1 MAHEIESMAFAAHQ
15 APWHGLG
22 VPLADAEGYDWP
34 LVAKKAGLDWQ
45 VELVPLQTAD
55 TQVAVEHRGVR
66 RSSDNKL
73 LGVVGPR
80 FCPLQNTDAFA
91 WFQPFLDAREAR
103 LETAGALRGGSRVWV
118 LAKIARDPIEVA
130 KDDTVDKFLLLSH
143 GHDGS
148 LAVRVGFTPVRVV
161 CQNTLTLAHTA
172 DASKLIRLRHSK
184 SLRSNLLNVREVV
197 DAANA
202 EFAATAEQYRWLARR
217 DINQADLRRYVRRVL
232 KVGEDEVPSARTA
245 NVIEQIIELAETG
258 TGNDLPSVAGTWWAA
273 VQGFTHF
280 LSHTRGRSPATR
292 LDSLWFGD
300 GAAMNKLALET
311 AIHMAA

>member
-1 MAHEIESMAFAAHQ
+1 MAHEVEAMAFAANQ

-22 VPLADAEGYDWP
+22 VPLTDADGYDWP
-34 LVAKKAGLDWQ
+34 LVAKKAGLDWT
-45 VELVPLQTAD
+45 VELVPLQTTD
-55 TQVAVEHRGVR
+55 TQAAVAHKGVR
-66 RSSDNKL
+66 RSTDNKL
-73 LGVVGPR
+73 LDVVGPR

-130 KDDTVDKFLLLSH
+130 RDDAVDKFLLLSH

-245 NVIEQIIELAETG
+245 SVIERVIELAETG
-258 TGNDLPSVAGTWWAA
+258 TGNDLPSVAGSWWTAL
-273 VQGFTHF
+273 QGFTHW
-280 LSHTRGRSPATR
+280 LTHTRGRSQATR

-300 GAAMNKLALET
+300 GAALNKLALET
-311 AIHMAA
+311 ALDMAA